1 MDLTDIILDNPSRY
15 LKKSEYENIIS
26 NLFCVGDLKY
36 TRILSSYMRPLRV
49 VKNIRK
55 KLNISDDCNEKELK
69 DRLVNLKVG
78 IVRRKVVNGVKQ
90 DDNFYI
96 DNGIISDIENINC
109 FYLSKILI
117 KTKYGQESIKASRVY
132 YFL

>member
-1 MDLTDIILDNPSRY
+1 MDLTDIILDHPSIY
-15 LKKSEYENIIS
+15 LKKNEYENIIS
-26 NLFCVGDLKY
+26 NLFCVGDLNY
-36 TRILSSYMRPLRV
+36 TRILASYMRPLRV

-96 DNGIISDIENINC
+96 DNGIISDIENINS
-109 FYLSKILI
+109 FYHSKILI
-117 KTKYGQESIKASRVY
+117 KTKDGQELIKASRVY

>member
-1 MDLTDIILDNPSRY
+1 MDLTDIILDHPSIY
-15 LKKSEYENIIS
+15 LKKNEYENIIS
-26 NLFCVGDLKY
+26 NLFCVGDLNY
-36 TRILSSYMRPLRV
+36 TRILASYMRPLRV

-69 DRLVNLKVG
+69 DRLINLKVG
-78 IVRRKVVNGVKQ
+78 IIRRKVVNGVKQ
-90 DDNFYI
+90 EKDFYI
-96 DNGIISDIENINC
+96 DNGILYDIENISC

-117 KTKYGQESIKASRVY
+117 KTKDGLELIKASRVY